1 MKIQLIILAFF
12 FMHLAGLQLGLA
24 QNGHENHKATA
35 AGEISSEHS
44 LYHLDAVWTDHRNEQ
59 FSLSEFRGQPVIITM
74 FYGNCTQVC
83 PILIRDAN
91 RVYSAL
97 DESQREKV
105 KVLAITFDPENDTPE
120 RLSEYA
126 AEKNLNTPEWHFV
139 TGSST
144 SIRELAMM
152 LGVQYTR
159 KSDGH
164 FAHSN
169 LVTVLDG
176 EGRIVQRLEGLN
188 QPVEDA
194 AHWIQNYLTLNFF

>member
-1 MKIQLIILAFF
+1 MKIQLISLTFI
-12 FMHLAGLQLGLA
+12 FMIFAGLRPGLA
-24 QNGHENHKATA
+24 QNGHENHNAMA

-105 KVLAITFDPENDTPE
+105 KVLAVTFDPENDTPE
-120 RLSEYA
+120 LLNKYA
-126 AEKNLNTPEWHFV
+126 AEKNLNIPEWHFV
-139 TGSST
+139 TGSSS
-144 SIRELAMM
+144 SIRQLAMM

-188 QPVEDA
+188 QPVAEA
-194 AHWIQNYLTLNFF
+194 AQWIKNYLKLHF

>member
-1 MKIQLIILAFF
+1 MKIQLITFTFL
-12 FMHLAGLQLGLA
+12 FMLFAGLRAGLA
-24 QNGHENHKATA
+24 QNGHENHNAVA

-44 LYHLDAVWTDHRNEQ
+44 LYHLDAVWTDHRNES

-97 DESQREKV
+97 DVSQREKV

-120 RLSEYA
+120 RLRKYA
-126 AEKNLNTPEWHFV
+126 AEKNLNIPEWHFV

-152 LGVQYTR
+152 LGVQFIR
-159 KSDGH
+159 KNDGH

-188 QPVEDA
+188 QPVVDA
-194 AHWIQNYLTLNFF
+194 ARWIQNYLALNF